1 METIHISQKFSEKML
16 KISLFMLFA
25 VSMVSTLAFAEST
38 IQVETSEDEIKSLES
53 IWITGKITD
62 VSQFKPVKLRV
73 IGPDGSIVFAPQV
86 AIENNGEF
94 KKLLNPPVPSFD
106 AGEYIVTASH
116 EDTKVVAQTQFTVVS
131 QKIPRNPDAQ
141 GAEPAVTTE
150 KEIVITSGISMQAEA
165 ENGSDI
171 IKIIGNTSYRST
183 DITLIVKSPVGNL
196 ITIDQVTPGIY
207 GDFEVEIKVGGPMW
221 KEDGMYTISANQG
234 TSSEHKESIKV
245 EIKDGV
251 VVPEFGVIASLV
263 LVISII
269 SIIVI
274 SAKSKLVIL
283 PRY

>member
-1 METIHISQKFSEKML
+1 ML

-38 IQVETSEDEIKSLES
+38 IQVETSNDEIKSLES
-53 IWITGKITD
+53 IWITGKITE

-73 IGPDGSIVFAPQV
+73 IGPDGGIVFAPQV
-86 AIENNGEF
+86 AIDDNGEF

-116 EDTKVVAQTQFTVVS
+116 EDTKAVAQTQFTVIS
-131 QKIPRNPDAQ
+131 QEIPRNPDARIT
-141 GAEPAVTTE
+141 EPVVIDE
-150 KEIVITSGISMQAEA
+150 KKPEITSGIIMQAEA

-171 IKIIGNTSYRST
+171 IKINGNTSYRST
-183 DITLIVKSPVGNL
+183 DITLIVKSPQGNL
-196 ITIDQVTPGIY
+196 ITIDQVTPGIH

-221 KEDGMYTISANQG
+221 EEDGLYTITANQG

-251 VVPEFGVIASLV
+251 VVPEFGVVASLV
-263 LVISII
+263 LAIAII
-269 SIIVI
+269 SIIAV
-274 SAKSKLVIL
+274 STKSKLTIL